1 MHAAAARLNS
11 HQSCAALLEQDWQAT
26 VALVGGPRRDRHW
39 RTDER
44 LLASSRIVVVTCTV
58 RVQSTTTAAARQQ
71 ISSVARQLHLT
82 FAGFQISSP
91 SRPAATFPYYAARTA
106 HIPRMRLA
114 SRTARQRGGS
124 GRECVPSSAGQGPS
138 HA

>member
-58 RVQSTTTAAARQQ
+58 RVQSTTTAAARQ
-71 ISSVARQLHLT
+71 LHLT
-82 FAGFQISSP
+82 SAGFQISSP
-91 SRPAATFPYYAARTA
+91 SRPAGTFPYYAAHTA